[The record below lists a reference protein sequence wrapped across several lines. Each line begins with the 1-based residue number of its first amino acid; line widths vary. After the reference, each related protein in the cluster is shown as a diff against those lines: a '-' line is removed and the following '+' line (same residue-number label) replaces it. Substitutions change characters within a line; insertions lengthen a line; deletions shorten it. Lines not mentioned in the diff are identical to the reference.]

1 MNNYDNPYELHD
13 AEPRTAGASL
23 DEANAAV
30 VLVHGRGATA
40 HSILGMAQE
49 FDREDVAYFAPQATG
64 NEWYPHSFL
73 APVEQNE
80 PGRSAGLEAIDRIVD
95 RASAVGIDADSVMI
109 LGFSQGGCLA
119 TEYAARN
126 PRRYGGVVALSG
138 GLIGEELSGYG
149 GGESSESDGNMDGTP
164 VFLGC
169 SDVDPHIPLERVHA
183 TRDVFERLGAD
194 VEERIYEGFGHGI
207 NRDEI
212 DYVAGMI
219 DAL

>member
-1 MNNYDNPYELHD
+1 MSDLHT

-40 HSILGMAQE
+40 HSILAMHQE
-49 FDREDVAYFAPQATG
+49 FSRDDVAYLAPQATM
-64 NEWYPHSFL
+64 NEWYPQSFL

-80 PGRSAGLEAIDRIVD
+80 PGRTAGLDAIDRIVGQ
-95 RASAVGIDADSVMI
+95 ASEAGIDADSVMI

-119 TEYAARN
+119 TEYAATH
-126 PRRYGGVVALSG
+126 PTRYGGVVALSG
-138 GLIGEELSGYG
+138 GLIGETLAEYEGDM
-149 GGESSESDGNMDGTP
+149 EGTP

-169 SDVDPHIPLERVHA
+169 SDVDPHIPLERVHE
-183 TRDVFERLGAD
+183 TRDTFESLGAD
-194 VEERIYEGFGHGI
+194 VEERIYEGFGHGV
-207 NRDEI
+207 NRDEV

>member
-1 MNNYDNPYELHD
+1 MSDLELHT

-23 DEANAAV
+23 DDANAAV

-49 FDREDVAYFAPQATG
+49 FERGDVAYLAPQATG
-64 NEWYPHSFL
+64 NEWYPQSFL

-80 PGRSAGLEAIDRIVD
+80 PGRTAGLEAIDRIVD
-95 RASAVGIDADSVMI
+95 RVVEADVGLDSLLV

-119 TEYAARN
+119 TEYAATH

-138 GLIGEELSGYG
+138 GLIGAELSGYEG
-149 GGESSESDGNMDGTP
+149 HMAGTP

-169 SDVDPHIPLERVHA
+169 SDVDPHIPLERVHE
-183 TRDVFERLGAD
+183 TRDTFETLGAD
-194 VEERIYEGFGHGI
+194 VEERIYEGMGHGI
-207 NRDEI
+207 NRDEV
-212 DYVAGMI
+212 DYVTAMI
-219 DAL
+219 DDL

>member
-1 MNNYDNPYELHD
+1 MSDQDIHA
-13 AEPRTAGASL
+13 AEPRTAGPSL
-23 DEANAAV
+23 VDANAAV

-49 FDREDVAYFAPQATG
+49 FERGDVAYLAPQATG
-64 NEWYPHSFL
+64 NEWYPQSFL

-80 PGRSAGLEAIDRIVD
+80 PGRTAGLEAIDRIVD
-95 RASAVGIDADSVMI
+95 RVVEAGIDTDSLLL
-109 LGFSQGGCLA
+109 LGFSQGGCLV
-119 TEYAARN
+119 TEYAATH

-138 GLIGEELSGYG
+138 GLIGDELSGYEG
-149 GGESSESDGNMDGTP
+149 DLGGTP

-183 TRDVFERLGAD
+183 TRDVFETLGAE
-194 VEERIYEGFGHGI
+194 VEERIYEGMGHGI
-207 NRDEI
+207 NRDEV

-219 DAL
+219 DDL

>member
-1 MNNYDNPYELHD
+1 MSDLHT

-23 DEANAAV
+23 DDANAAV

-49 FDREDVAYFAPQATG
+49 FSRDDVAYLAPQATG

-73 APVEQNE
+73 APVEKNE
-80 PGRSAGLEAIDRIVD
+80 PGRTAGLDAIDRIVERVGD
-95 RASAVGIDADSVMI
+95 AGIDADSVMV

-138 GLIGEELSGYG
+138 GLIGEELSGYEG
-149 GGESSESDGNMDGTP
+149 DIDGTP

-169 SDVDPHIPLERVHA
+169 SDVDPHIPLERVNA
-183 TRDVFERLGAD
+183 TRDTFEALGAE
-194 VEERIYEGFGHGI
+194 VEERIYEGMGHGI
-207 NRDEI
+207 NRDEV